1 MAVKSGGS
9 ASTDSNRAL
18 AEVVKQAK
26 ANNVPVDVS
35 ARNSFLRSA
44 TRDVNDIAWNDFNQD
59 VTSFFTKVVELF
71 FCN

>member
-44 TRDVNDIAWNDFNQD
+44 TSDVNDIA
-59 VTSFFTKVVELF
+59 
-71 FCN
+71 